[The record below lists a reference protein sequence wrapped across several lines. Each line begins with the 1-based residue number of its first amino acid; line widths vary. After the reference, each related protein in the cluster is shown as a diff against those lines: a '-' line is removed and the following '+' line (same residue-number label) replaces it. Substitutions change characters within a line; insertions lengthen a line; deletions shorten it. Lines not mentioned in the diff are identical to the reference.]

1 MEQSRERQIEK
12 PKSLDDEF
20 NRIDQEFREKTTNVG
35 EQPELGLSKAGSR
48 ERKARCEDVKVN
60 DPDKGLFLVADG
72 VSSNAGWLAS
82 RELGISVQEEVGQ
95 KLDDQ
100 IKAIGNND
108 RLSPEQKILY
118 IDKLAEAQL
127 KKSLTEAD
135 RKIKTSADRLKES
148 GLIRADS
155 ATTASVGKLVELPN
169 GTQRFYITNVGDSRI
184 YVMRG
189 KEILQITAD
198 DSFVTEALRKGNIS
212 KEDAKLVDQAVGIDE
227 VPDDLRM
234 YYNYRNIITKSVG
247 AQEGASDA
255 NVQKFDVMPGDRLIL
270 TSDGIHDQMLEDDI
284 KKIMFQNGSDRT
296 AEKALQEA
304 ALNISM
310 GGKDNNKRSKG
321 DDIAAIVYNVK
332 ERGPN
337 MMRSHENDNE
347 PETTQYSES
356 DIQQWEK
363 SYKQIESMIIDMKL
377 AGAESV
383 EEQIKLN
390 QLEGKLSNHDYWI
403 SRATS
408 EIISSELPIR
418 YKEGD
423 SVKVEGSSSDWKISH
438 YIPQNESYAVSLD
451 VPNDDR
457 SLFKQVD
464 RIKLEE
470 MQSDTLVKLD
480 DILPIKTRSG
490 KEMKMTVA
498 TIEDGLVTLISWDES
513 VGYSESLP
521 VDVVNKI
528 YKNRIQDK
536 KNAESRQKEALKMFK
551 KTEKKKALLI
561 KKQEQD
567 ARTAAI
573 KSSN

>member
-1 MEQSRERQIEK
+1 MSKTHSPNSYAVLKVFLDGFCYNKVNMEQSRERQIEK

-255 NVQKFDVMPGDRLIL
+255 NVQKFEDR
-270 TSDGIHDQMLEDDI
+270 
-284 KKIMFQNGSDRT
+284 
-296 AEKALQEA
+296 
-304 ALNISM
+304 
-310 GGKDNNKRSKG
+310 
-321 DDIAAIVYNVK
+321 
-332 ERGPN
+332 
-337 MMRSHENDNE
+337 
-347 PETTQYSES
+347 
-356 DIQQWEK
+356 K
-363 SYKQIESMIIDMKL
+363 S
-377 AGAESV
+377 
-383 EEQIKLN
+383 
-390 QLEGKLSNHDYWI
+390 
-403 SRATS
+403 
-408 EIISSELPIR
+408 
-418 YKEGD
+418 
-423 SVKVEGSSSDWKISH
+423 
-438 YIPQNESYAVSLD
+438 
-451 VPNDDR
+451 
-457 SLFKQVD
+457 
-464 RIKLEE
+464 
-470 MQSDTLVKLD
+470 
-480 DILPIKTRSG
+480 
-490 KEMKMTVA
+490 
-498 TIEDGLVTLISWDES
+498 
-513 VGYSESLP
+513 
-521 VDVVNKI
+521 VV
-528 YKNRIQDK
+528 
-536 KNAESRQKEALKMFK
+536 
-551 KTEKKKALLI
+551 
-561 KKQEQD
+561 
-567 ARTAAI
+567 
-573 KSSN
+573 